1 MKKNNLLAFTGFG
14 TAILGGYLWMVNQ
27 IPLSL
32 ILWGVTFI
40 IILRLNRMKKNKDKG
55 STRRKR

>member
-1 MKKNNLLAFTGFG
+1 MKKNNLLAITGFG

-27 IPLSL
+27 VPLSL

-40 IILRLNRMKKNKDKG
+40 IIIRLNRMKKSKNKDYAQK
-55 STRRKR
+55 KR